1 MDARTLDVA
10 PVPTSGAGHRSSET
24 PRPGYDRR
32 VSDSPTPS
40 SAPDIHA
47 EIPLRNQFLDDL
59 AELDRRLFER
69 ITEWRSPFL
78 EATIA
83 PIVDTGAAPRMLIG
97 FAGLVSVFGGAR
109 GRRAAGEGLLAI
121 GVSSAGSAITV
132 RRQRAVATSEDD
144 PATPSGSSLPSAQTA
159 SASAFAGVVGHHL
172 PSLWIPLNLV
182 AAGIGFSRIYRG
194 VHYPRE
200 VIAGWAIG
208 KGIATSVLRV
218 GTAVERRRATAA

>member
-1 MDARTLDVA
+1 VN
-10 PVPTSGAGHRSSET
+10 E
-24 PRPGYDRR
+24 
-32 VSDSPTPS
+32 SPTPS

-47 EIPLRNQFLDDL
+47 EIPLRNQLLDAL
-59 AELDRRLFER
+59 AGLDRRLFDG
-69 ITEWRSPFL
+69 ISGWRSPFL

-83 PIVDTGAAPRMLIG
+83 PIVDTGAAPRVLIA
-97 FAGLVSVFGGAR
+97 FAGAVSVFGGAR

-121 GVSSAGSAITV
+121 GVSSAWSAITI
-132 RRQRAVATSEDD
+132 RRRRTTGLPGEVTVA
-144 PATPSGSSLPSAQTA
+144 PSGASFPSAQTA

-172 PSLWIPLNLV
+172 PSLWIPLNLI

-200 VIAGWAIG
+200 VLAGWAIG

-218 GTAVERRRATAA
+218 GDTVERRRTAAA